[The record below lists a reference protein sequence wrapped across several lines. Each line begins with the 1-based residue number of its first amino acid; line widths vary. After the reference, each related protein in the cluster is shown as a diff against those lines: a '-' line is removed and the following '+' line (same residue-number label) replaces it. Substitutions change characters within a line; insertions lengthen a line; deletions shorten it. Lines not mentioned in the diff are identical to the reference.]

1 MNTLYDLLEALPRD
15 DADGLRTAFR
25 KAVKGTHPD
34 LRPSDPD
41 APLKFR
47 QIVNANEILGDADL
61 RAAYDDLLELA
72 RDEQEAAS
80 RSAAARTHK
89 LAFGVIAL
97 AGLSAATVAG
107 FLLFMHL
114 SAGSVA
120 SASNVMPEAANA
132 VEAPD
137 TAGSLSPA
145 KLASAAV
152 PTIHPDSKFL
162 PAYADSRVIFY
173 RFRKRHHVFPGNGKA
188 SRPQGAIVRAG
199 LPSLRQRIRMAARDL
214 QEGFAA
220 LSRRGTV
227 SSAARG
233 FSG

>member
-34 LRPSDPD
+34 LRPDDPD

-47 QIVNANEILGDADL
+47 QIINANQILGDADL

-72 RDEQEAAS
+72 REEEEAAS
-80 RSAAARTHK
+80 RRAAARTRRK
-89 LAFGVIAL
+89 LASGVVAL
-97 AGLSAATVAG
+97 AGLSVGAVAG
-107 FLLFMHL
+107 FLLFMHMA
-114 SAGSVA
+114 AGSVA
-120 SASNVMPEAANA
+120 STNNNAPESAANTA
-132 VEAPD
+132 EASD

-145 KLASAAV
+145 KLASAGAAV

-173 RFRKRHHVFPGNGKA
+173 RFRKRHHVFPGSGKA
-188 SRPQGAIVRAG
+188 SRAQGAIVRAG
-199 LPSLRQRIRMAARDL
+199 LPSLKQRIQMAARDL
-214 QEGFAA
+214 QEGFAM
-220 LSRRGTV
+220 LR
-227 SSAARG
+227 
-233 FSG
+233 

>member
-47 QIVNANEILGDADL
+47 QIVNANQILGDADL

-72 RDEQEAAS
+72 RDEEEAAS
-80 RSAAARTHK
+80 RCAAARTHK
-89 LAFGVIAL
+89 LTSGVIAL

-120 SASNVMPEAANA
+120 SASNVTPESAANA
-132 VEAPD
+132 AEASD
-137 TAGSLSPA
+137 TAGDSLSPA
-145 KLASAAV
+145 KLASAGAAV

-173 RFRKRHHVFPGNGKA
+173 RFRKRNHVFPGGGKA
-188 SRPQGAIVRAG
+188 ARSRGAIVRAG
-199 LPSLRQRIRMAARDL
+199 IPSLRQRIRMAARDL
-214 QEGFAA
+214 QEGFAM
-220 LSRRGTV
+220 LR
-227 SSAARG
+227 
-233 FSG
+233 

>member
-15 DADGLRTAFR
+15 DADGLRAAFR

-34 LRPSDPD
+34 LRPTDPD

-72 RDEQEAAS
+72 REEQEAGS
-80 RSAAARTHK
+80 RSAAATHK
-89 LAFGVIAL
+89 LASGAIAL
-97 AGLSAATVAG
+97 AGLSAAATAG
-107 FLLFMHL
+107 VLLFMHL

-120 SASNVMPEAANA
+120 SASNVTPEAAANA
-132 VEAPD
+132 AEAPD

-152 PTIHPDSKFL
+152 PTIQPDSKFL

-214 QEGFAA
+214 QEGFAM
-220 LSRRGTV
+220 LR
-227 SSAARG
+227 
-233 FSG
+233 

>member
-47 QIVNANEILGDADL
+47 QIINANQILGDADL

-72 RDEQEAAS
+72 REQEEAAA
-80 RSAAARTHK
+80 RCPAARTHK
-89 LAFGVIAL
+89 LASGVIAL
-97 AGLSAATVAG
+97 AGLSAAIVAG

-114 SAGSVA
+114 SPGSVA
-120 SASNVMPEAANA
+120 SASNVTPESAANVA
-132 VEAPD
+132 EASD

-173 RFRKRHHVFPGNGKA
+173 RFRKRHHVFPGSGKA
-188 SRPQGAIVRAG
+188 SRPQGTIARAG

-214 QEGFAA
+214 QEGFAM
-220 LSRRGTV
+220 LR
-227 SSAARG
+227 
-233 FSG
+233 

>member
-41 APLKFR
+41 APQKFR
-47 QIVNANEILGDADL
+47 QIVNANQILGDADL

-72 RDEQEAAS
+72 REEEEAAS
-80 RSAAARTHK
+80 RCAAARTHK
-89 LAFGVIAL
+89 LASGVIAL
-97 AGLSAATVAG
+97 AGLSAGAVAG
-107 FLLFMHL
+107 FLLFTHL

-120 SASNVMPEAANA
+120 SASNVTPEAAANA
-132 VEAPD
+132 AETSD

-145 KLASAAV
+145 KLANAATAV
-152 PTIHPDSKFL
+152 PTIHPDSQFL

-173 RFRKRHHVFPGNGKA
+173 RFRKRHHVFPGSGKA
-188 SRPQGAIVRAG
+188 SRPQGAIARAAI
-199 LPSLRQRIRMAARDL
+199 PSLKQRIRMAARDL
-214 QEGFAA
+214 QEGFAM
-220 LSRRGTV
+220 LR
-227 SSAARG
+227 
-233 FSG
+233 

>member
-34 LRPSDPD
+34 LRPDDPD

-47 QIVNANEILGDADL
+47 QIVNANQILGDADL

-72 RDEQEAAS
+72 RDEQEASS
-80 RSAAARTHK
+80 RCAAARTRRK
-89 LAFGVIAL
+89 LASGVVAL
-97 AGLSAATVAG
+97 AGLSAGSVAG
-107 FLLFMHL
+107 FFLFMHM

-120 SASNVMPEAANA
+120 SANNIAPESAANA
-132 VEAPD
+132 AEASD
-137 TAGSLSPA
+137 MAGGSLSPA
-145 KLASAAV
+145 KLARAGAAI

-173 RFRKRHHVFPGNGKA
+173 RFRKRHHVFPGSGKA
-188 SRPQGAIVRAG
+188 SRPQGAIARAG

-214 QEGFAA
+214 QEGFAM
-220 LSRRGTV
+220 LR
-227 SSAARG
+227 
-233 FSG
+233 

>member
-47 QIVNANEILGDADL
+47 QIVNANQILGDADL

-72 RDEQEAAS
+72 REEEEAAS
-80 RSAAARTHK
+80 QSAAARTHK
-89 LAFGVIAL
+89 LASGVIAL
-97 AGLSAATVAG
+97 AGLSVATVAG

-120 SASNVMPEAANA
+120 SASNVTPESAANA
-132 VEAPD
+132 TEASD
-137 TAGSLSPA
+137 TAGGSLSPA
-145 KLASAAV
+145 KLASADAAV
-152 PTIHPDSKFL
+152 PTIHPASKFL

-173 RFRKRHHVFPGNGKA
+173 RFRNRHHVFPGRGKA
-188 SRPQGAIVRAG
+188 SRPQGAIARAG
-199 LPSLRQRIRMAARDL
+199 TPSSRQRIRMAARDL
-214 QEGFAA
+214 SRQEGFAM
-220 LSRRGTV
+220 LR
-227 SSAARG
+227 
-233 FSG
+233 

>member
-34 LRPSDPD
+34 LRPDDPD

-47 QIVNANEILGDADL
+47 QIINANQILGDADL

-72 RDEQEAAS
+72 RDEKETAS
-80 RSAAARTHK
+80 RNAAARTRRK
-89 LAFGVIAL
+89 LASGVVAL
-97 AGLSAATVAG
+97 AGLSAGAVAG
-107 FLLFMHL
+107 FLLFTYL

-120 SASNVMPEAANA
+120 STNNSAPESAANTA
-132 VEAPD
+132 EASD
-137 TAGSLSPA
+137 SAGSLSPA
-145 KLASAAV
+145 KLASAGAAV

-173 RFRKRHHVFPGNGKA
+173 RFRKRHHVFPGSGKA
-188 SRPQGAIVRAG
+188 SRAQGAIVRAG
-199 LPSLRQRIRMAARDL
+199 LPSLKQRIRMAARDL
-214 QEGFAA
+214 QEGFAM
-220 LSRRGTV
+220 LR
-227 SSAARG
+227 
-233 FSG
+233 

>member
-34 LRPSDPD
+34 LRPDDPD

-47 QIVNANEILGDADL
+47 QIINANQILGDADL

-72 RDEQEAAS
+72 RDEKETAS
-80 RSAAARTHK
+80 RNAAARTRRK
-89 LAFGVIAL
+89 LASGVVAL
-97 AGLSAATVAG
+97 AGLSVGAVAG
-107 FLLFMHL
+107 FLLFMHMA
-114 SAGSVA
+114 AGSVA
-120 SASNVMPEAANA
+120 STNNNAPESAANTA
-132 VEAPD
+132 EASD

-145 KLASAAV
+145 KLASAGAAV

-173 RFRKRHHVFPGNGKA
+173 RFRKRHHVFPGSGKA
-188 SRPQGAIVRAG
+188 SRAQGAIVRAG
-199 LPSLRQRIRMAARDL
+199 LPSLKQRIRMAARDL
-214 QEGFAA
+214 QEGFAM
-220 LSRRGTV
+220 LR
-227 SSAARG
+227 
-233 FSG
+233 

>member
-34 LRPSDPD
+34 LRPTDPD

-80 RSAAARTHK
+80 RSAAARTRK
-89 LAFGVIAL
+89 LACGVIAL
-97 AGLSAATVAG
+97 AGLSAAATAG
-107 FLLFMHL
+107 VLLFMHL

-120 SASNVMPEAANA
+120 SASNVTPEAAANA
-132 VEAPD
+132 AEAPD

-152 PTIHPDSKFL
+152 PTIQPDSKFL

-173 RFRKRHHVFPGNGKA
+173 RFRKRQHVFPGSGKA

-214 QEGFAA
+214 QEGFAM
-220 LSRRGTV
+220 LR
-227 SSAARG
+227 
-233 FSG
+233 

>member
-34 LRPSDPD
+34 LRPDDPD

-47 QIVNANEILGDADL
+47 QIINANQILGDADL

-72 RDEQEAAS
+72 RDEKETAS
-80 RSAAARTHK
+80 RNAAARTRRK
-89 LAFGVIAL
+89 LASGVVAL
-97 AGLSAATVAG
+97 AGLSVGAVAG
-107 FLLFMHL
+107 FLLFMHMA
-114 SAGSVA
+114 AGSVA
-120 SASNVMPEAANA
+120 STNNNAPESAANTA
-132 VEAPD
+132 EASD

-145 KLASAAV
+145 KLASAGAAV

-173 RFRKRHHVFPGNGKA
+173 RFRKRHHVFPGSGKA
-188 SRPQGAIVRAG
+188 SRAQGAIVRAG
-199 LPSLRQRIRMAARDL
+199 LPSLKQRIQMAARDL
-214 QEGFAA
+214 QEGFAM
-220 LSRRGTV
+220 LR
-227 SSAARG
+227 
-233 FSG
+233 